1 MSNTFDQDY
10 LAELLQN
17 VKSDYN
23 EQELR
28 ELCFELGIDYDDLP
42 GPARKDKCRELI
54 GLLKRQKRLPE
65 FIQLCRNKRPN
76 TLWQKEAG

>member
-54 GLLKRQKRLPE
+54 GLLKRQKRHPE